1 MIKTRLL
8 HLPAEIEHV
17 KKMLLT
23 YQEDIETLKESIKRW
38 EIEQLDDIA
47 NTVDDNGK
55 PYIEW
60 TITMNPERVH
70 VGKVTIADLFNPDYL
85 EFNTKSSWFEMRH
98 VHSGGSI
105 TTEGYQYDIV
115 AENSGYTIEPYQHDD
130 DGRKGFKLELD
141 PVGQTNINLSTA
153 PTTPLKA

>member
-55 PYIEW
+55 PIYSNDAKRKAEL
-60 TITMNPERVH
+60 ERR
-70 VGKVTIADLFNPDYL
+70 KASDEQYKALSEALRKAEREMAINSIDLDKLLNEQGNLRAICRL
-85 EFNTKSSWFEMRH
+85 ESAAN
-98 VHSGGSI
+98 
-105 TTEGYQYDIV
+105 D
-115 AENSGYTIEPYQHDD
+115 
-130 DGRKGFKLELD
+130 
-141 PVGQTNINLSTA
+141 
-153 PTTPLKA
+153 